1 VIETEFWRNMLISLL
16 CVFVTT
22 ILLIQNIPAC
32 IMVLVCVVLTLIN
45 VGGFIHFWGLT
56 IDVVSCINLIIA
68 VGLCVDYAAHVAH
81 NFIGH
86 EGSGDERAVKT
97 LRDIGPAVLNGGF
110 STFLAFILTAFST
123 SHVFTTF
130 FKIFFLVALFG
141 MFHALVFLPV
151 ILSIFGFLIPGHS
164 DSSRVNSNPEG
175 EKEASP
181 FPEVGVDNK
190 DYVPDNQ
197 N

>member
-1 VIETEFWRNMLISLL
+1 
-16 CVFVTT
+16 
-22 ILLIQNIPAC
+22 
-32 IMVLVCVVLTLIN
+32 MVLVCVVLTLVS

-81 NFIGH
+81 NFISH

-123 SHVFTTF
+123 SHAFTTF
-130 FKIFFLVALFG
+130 FKVKVSGRETIITFFTSD
-141 MFHALVFLPV
+141 FLSCCFV
-151 ILSIFGFLIPGHS
+151 WNVSRPGLLTR
-164 DSSRVNSNPEG
+164 DSQHIW
-175 EKEASP
+175 
-181 FPEVGVDNK
+181 
-190 DYVPDNQ
+190 VPDSWAS
-197 N
+197 

>member
-1 VIETEFWRNMLISLL
+1 MQV
-16 CVFVTT
+16 
-22 ILLIQNIPAC
+22 
-32 IMVLVCVVLTLIN
+32 N

-86 EGSGDERAVKT
+86 EGKIWIVHINASDLPSYLGSGDERAVKT

-130 FKIFFLVALFG
+130 FKVQ
-141 MFHALVFLPV
+141 
-151 ILSIFGFLIPGHS
+151 
-164 DSSRVNSNPEG
+164 
-175 EKEASP
+175 
-181 FPEVGVDNK
+181 EVSMITSV
-190 DYVPDNQ
+190 YM
-197 N
+197 